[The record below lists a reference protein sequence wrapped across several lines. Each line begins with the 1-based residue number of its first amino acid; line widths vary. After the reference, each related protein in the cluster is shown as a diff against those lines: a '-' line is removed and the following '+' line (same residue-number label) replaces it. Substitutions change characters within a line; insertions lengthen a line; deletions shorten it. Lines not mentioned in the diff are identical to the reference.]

1 MSDCCCHPGVGPNP
15 TGPNATGRT
24 PPNYSAYRPGEV
36 RLYGRE
42 ADHAPIFVNSEE
54 EVLKRLENDLH
65 VNNIEGDTKK
75 IAEIV
80 RKSLAY
86 TLDPIFAIFKEKITL
101 AGLLGFDVY
110 SLPVEISS
118 KKCCDDDKGRCI
130 GVIYGYSY
138 EGHCYDLPKPL
149 IMFLPCPPH
158 QLKSGDC
165 ECDCGY
171 GPGLGYA
178 VWQIDKLE
186 DVIVIDIRI
195 DDVKTLILDANLP
208 GNRSPLAYSQTMRL
222 APSRPPISG

>member
-15 TGPNATGRT
+15 TDLT
-24 PPNYSAYRPGEV
+24 PPNYSTYRPGEL
-36 RLYGRE
+36 RLYGRP
-42 ADHAPIFVNSEE
+42 APHAPIFVHSEE
-54 EVLKRLENDLH
+54 EALKRLENDLH
-65 VNNIEGDTKK
+65 VNNIESDTKK
-75 IAEIV
+75 IAEIA

-86 TLDPIFAIFKEKITL
+86 SLDPNNFLGIFKEKITL
-101 AGLLGFDVY
+101 AGLLGFDIY

-118 KKCCDDDKGRCI
+118 KKCCDDDKGRSI

-149 IMFLPCPPH
+149 IMFLPCLPH
-158 QLKSGDC
+158 QLTSGYC

-186 DVIVIDIRI
+186 DVVVIDIRV

>member
-1 MSDCCCHPGVGPNP
+1 M
-15 TGPNATGRT
+15 A
-24 PPNYSAYRPGEV
+24 
-36 RLYGRE
+36 
-42 ADHAPIFVNSEE
+42 I
-54 EVLKRLENDLH
+54 
-65 VNNIEGDTKK
+65 
-75 IAEIV
+75 
-80 RKSLAY
+80 KSLADS
-86 TLDPIFAIFKEKITL
+86 LDPNDFFGIFKDKVTL
-101 AGLLGFDVY
+101 ASLLGLDVY

-118 KKCCDDDKGRCI
+118 KKCCDDHSGRSI
-130 GVIYGYSY
+130 GVISGYSY

-171 GPGLGYA
+171 DCGYGPGLGYA
-178 VWQIDKLE
+178 VWQVDKLE